1 MGEVSSGLGFSMRA
15 IIPYPPESTAG
26 YNQDMSLFGFY
37 QPIEVRY
44 GDLDP
49 QGHVNNAN
57 YLTFIEQARIAYIRH
72 LGLWR
77 GDSFMNL
84 GIILADVHLTFR
96 TPILFGEDVQVGVRV
111 TRLGNKSLTMEHVVE
126 EAGTHTEFASAST
139 VLVAY
144 DYRTSQTIL
153 VPAEWRQVIAR
164 FEGLPGDH

>member
-1 MGEVSSGLGFSMRA
+1 MWA

-26 YNQDMSLFGFY
+26 YNQGMSRFGFY

-49 QGHVNNAN
+49 QGHVNNAS

-77 GDSFMNL
+77 GGSFLNL
-84 GIILADVHLTFR
+84 GIIPADVHLTFSA
-96 TPILFGEDVQVGVRV
+96 PLLFGEAVQVGSRV
-111 TRLGNKSLTMEHVVE
+111 SRLGNKSLTMEHVVE
-126 EAGTHTEFASAST
+126 EATTHTEFATAST

-144 DYRTSQTIL
+144 DYRTGQAIHI
-153 VPAEWRQVIAR
+153 PAEWRQVIAR
-164 FEGLPGDH
+164 FEGLPKDH